1 MQNSE
6 LSLRERNR
14 IEAWET
20 IHDAAAT
27 IALDDGPT
35 VATVD
40 LIAARAGV
48 SRRTFFNYF
57 ASKED
62 AILGISDPALSDAA
76 LEAFNASTESLV
88 VAATHLMAEI
98 FRSAGP
104 QGERAKRSITLIRQ
118 YPELRG
124 RLGLHARSVI
134 ALATPVI
141 AERILATRPDTE
153 ENTQLEA
160 GAVAML
166 AGTILKFTYT
176 HNLNGIV
183 VGDTSALDDAITMF
197 RKVATTAL

>member
-1 MQNSE
+1 MQNNE

-27 IALDDGPT
+27 IALEDGPT

-62 AILGISDPALSDAA
+62 AILGISDPVLSDAA
-76 LEAFNASTESLV
+76 LAAFNESTESLV
-88 VAATHLMAEI
+88 TAAAHLMAAI

-104 QGERAKRSITLIRQ
+104 HGERAKRSITLIRQ

-124 RLGLHARSVI
+124 RLGLHARAVI
-134 ALATPVI
+134 VLATPVI
-141 AERILATRPDTE
+141 AERISAAKPDVR
-153 ENTQLEA
+153 ENAQLEA
-160 GAVAML
+160 EAVAML
-166 AGTILKFTYT
+166 AGTVLKYTYT

-183 VGDTSALDDAITMF
+183 AGDASALDDAITIF